1 MLRKTASRP
10 FLVIGNVIFLRMMK
24 EIVLEAE
31 NCKPFALNYYED
43 SV

>member
-10 FLVIGNVIFLRMMK
+10 FLVIVIFLRMMK